1 MKPNKL
7 IYTANEDNVFKVY
20 TGEFGSKTLST
31 VNNDS
36 IMSYDT
42 IMEVMEAGSEAYNER
57 RNIYETFE
65 NYTSGTDGNREKV
78 TIGQHYFY
86 EKSKI
91 CNINKNAILSK
102 IKFGRILMISYNLV
116 TLFLMLNVVS

>member
-57 RNIYETFE
+57 RNIYETF
-65 NYTSGTDGNREKV
+65 
-78 TIGQHYFY
+78 
-86 EKSKI
+86 
-91 CNINKNAILSK
+91 KNW
-102 IKFGRILMISYNLV
+102 R
-116 TLFLMLNVVS
+116 